1 MAIIPSVTYYDELA
15 ESYQDAFAHDTGLQ
29 TFINEALVLL
39 KPNSK
44 VLDVGCGT
52 GRPVATTSAAHGH
65 RIQGIDL
72 SPAMINLCRKQ
83 IPSGQFEVANMLE
96 YDPVKP
102 IDADIIFTI
111 FSLFCLGGREETV
124 FMIGKLYKWLK
135 PSGIL
140 SIGTISAEDLRTTED
155 MYEEDGLCANNVTMT
170 FLGNET
176 GGMTVFTK
184 EGWSLVLEEAGFE
197 IFNTKADLFIPK
209 GKPGVASD
217 DEMHYFIMARKR
229 VNGLKL

>member
-15 ESYQDAFAHDTGLQ
+15 ESYQDAFSHDIGLQ
-29 TFINEALVLL
+29 TCINDALVLL
-39 KPNSK
+39 EPNSK

-52 GRPVATTSAAHGH
+52 GKPVAATSAAHGH
-65 RIQGIDL
+65 QIQGIDL
-72 SPAMINLCRKQ
+72 SPAMIDLCRKQ

-102 IDADIIFTI
+102 IDADIVFTI
-111 FSLFCLGGREETV
+111 FSLFCLGGRKETV
-124 FMIGKLYKWLK
+124 FMFGKLYKWLK

-140 SIGTISAEDLRTTED
+140 CIGTISAEDLKTTED

-170 FLGNET
+170 FLGSET
-176 GGMTVFTK
+176 GGMTAFTK
-184 EGWSLVLEEAGFE
+184 MGWKLVLEEVGFE
-197 IFNTKADLFIPK
+197 IFYTKEDLFVPK
-209 GKPGVASD
+209 AKAGVASD